1 MVCFC
6 NDVWV
11 CMTLRYTSQNDHM
24 EIFGICL
31 NEVYHQILEA
41 HHLEQADIWSNKSN
55 NISRIQNM
63 VPSSWTGSLFSQLL
77 RTSGSGIPTEL
88 STKSFRWKK
97 ILTHPT
103 CSSLYSSEEA
113 SMSVSFDSSSWI
125 RAAVL
130 PGLS

>member
-1 MVCFC
+1 MNKPIYDPINPIISHVFKT
-6 NDVWV
+6 WFPP
-11 CMTLRYTSQNDHM
+11 LGQ
-24 EIFGICL
+24 
-31 NEVYHQILEA
+31 EA
-41 HHLEQADIWSNKSN
+41 SFH
-55 NISRIQNM
+55 
-63 VPSSWTGSLFSQLL
+63 QLL

-88 STKSFRWKK
+88 STKKFQVKK